1 MLKSL
6 SLASILAAGV
16 LTGSALAQQSG
27 NTQSAPAKSAPATQS
42 QTAPDASSASIPG
55 LPTQKD
61 KLSYAIG
68 MNIGKGMHRDN
79 IDVDPNLLLK
89 GLKDG
94 LAGGSTLMTDEQA
107 QAAITELRTQM
118 MAKMQAKQKE
128 DAEAN
133 QKAGDA
139 FLAANKTKPG
149 VITLPDGLQYKVVT
163 QGTGAKP
170 MATDTVSCKYRGTL
184 IDGKEFD
191 STQAHGGQ
199 PLQFQVNGVIKGW
212 TEALQLMP
220 VGSKYQLYIPANLA
234 YGERGAP
241 PDIGPNATL
250 IFDVEL
256 LSIDKK
262 PAAETPAPSSK

>member
-149 VITLPDGLQYKVVT
+149 VITLPDGLQ
-163 QGTGAKP
+163 
-170 MATDTVSCKYRGTL
+170 
-184 IDGKEFD
+184 
-191 STQAHGGQ
+191 
-199 PLQFQVNGVIKGW
+199 
-212 TEALQLMP
+212 
-220 VGSKYQLYIPANLA
+220 
-234 YGERGAP
+234 
-241 PDIGPNATL
+241 
-250 IFDVEL
+250 
-256 LSIDKK
+256 
-262 PAAETPAPSSK
+262 